1 MFASEF
7 KGFEAEL
14 PSAGHDP
21 AAHVLQRPV
30 LFKKTWVAG
39 SSPATGTC
47 RTLLGVPGI
56 KYSKPDSSEG
66 KPGFPLSRE

>member
-1 MFASEF
+1 MFASEL

-39 SSPATGTC
+39 SSPATGV
-47 RTLLGVPGI
+47 RVGHFWAFLASNI
-56 KYSKPDSSEG
+56 AN
-66 KPGFPLSRE
+66 SRGPNPAMT

>member
-1 MFASEF
+1 MFASEL

-30 LFKKTWVAG
+30 LSKKT
-39 SSPATGTC
+39 
-47 RTLLGVPGI
+47 
-56 KYSKPDSSEG
+56 
-66 KPGFPLSRE
+66 

>member
-1 MFASEF
+1 MLASEF

-30 LFKKTWVAG
+30 LFKTAWVAG
-39 SSPATGTC
+39 SSPATGYVSDTFGRSWHQIQ
-47 RTLLGVPGI
+47 RTGQ
-56 KYSKPDSSEG
+56 
-66 KPGFPLSRE
+66 